1 MNDAF
6 LYETFIPSSILL
18 GFAFLVAEF
27 IGRSKHIGF
36 WWTFFT
42 MFAIIPG
49 LIAVVTSPSAKKAP
63 IKQSKMY
70 RLCGLL
76 IVIPLSYYGYKNLGL
91 NGAEPN
97 FDVPQFFVYVSL
109 LFTGIYLSTLSE
121 REIVNNNPKYY
132 FDTTKSNTNPET
144 KSIFLNNI
152 SSTNENKATNNLN
165 FEEFIKDLESLNKSG
180 YLTDSELNEKLNN
193 IKNIEKSDS
202 YKRLKNLYENGI
214 LTKDEFIRKTYQ
226 INT

>member
-6 LYETFIPSSILL
+6 LYETFIPSAIVL
-18 GFAFLVAEF
+18 GLAFLVAEF
-27 IGRSKHIGF
+27 IGRSRHIGF

-49 LIAVVTSPSAKKAP
+49 LIAVATSPSAKNEP
-63 IKQSKMY
+63 IKKSRVY
-70 RLCGLL
+70 FYWGLL
-76 IVIPLSYYGYKNLGL
+76 IGIPLIYYCYNISNSSLSF
-91 NGAEPN
+91 GA
-97 FDVPQFFVYVSL
+97 PQFFVMISL
-109 LFTGIYLSTLSE
+109 SSSNFYLYILAEKEVINS
-121 REIVNNNPKYY
+121 NPKYY
-132 FDTTKSNTNPET
+132 FDTINSDRTTET
-144 KSIFLNNI
+144 KSSFHNDI
-152 SSTNENKATNNLN
+152 STINEIKTTKKLN

-214 LTKDEFIRKTYQ
+214 LTKDEFIRKTNQ

>member
-6 LYETFIPSSILL
+6 LYETFIPSTLLL

-49 LIAVVTSPSAKKAP
+49 LIALATSPSAKKAP
-63 IKQSKMY
+63 INKNKIY
-70 RLCGLL
+70 LFFGLL
-76 IVIPLSYYGYKNLGL
+76 IFIPLIFFLQRFSNSNSIDTNPSIPEFFVIISLGSLGL
-91 NGAEPN
+91 
-97 FDVPQFFVYVSL
+97 
-109 LFTGIYLSTLSE
+109 YLSSLSE
-121 REIVNNNPKYY
+121 KEIVNSNPKYY
-132 FDTTKSNTNPET
+132 FDTVNSNRPTEVKGSFNNEIKTTK
-144 KSIFLNNI
+144 
-152 SSTNENKATNNLN
+152 NLN
-165 FEEFIKDLESLNKSG
+165 FDEFIKDLESLNKSG
-180 YLTDSELNEKLNN
+180 YLTDSELNEKLKN
-193 IKNIEKSDS
+193 IENIEKSES

-214 LTKDEFIRKTYQ
+214 LTKDEFIRKTNQ